1 MYTRPRYSPRA
12 DWWQRLQ
19 QGGPGTGTWQSQMVV
34 YWIDF
39 RDSGRRSGLS
49 PEEAWKKLRLRQV
62 HANGALVSDT
72 PRPTND
78 AGIVPPEI
86 FGHVFARAAA
96 KDPIDDFADFAEG
109 KPVKVTM
116 DPDFNVLTY
125 VRPRYAPRID
135 WKEKL
140 QSLRADPGSW
150 QHDLATYWRLRT
162 AKKLTEAKAWEEVA
176 MSPAKAR
183 QALMQ
188 APPMPT
194 NDSGLIPSDPTAPYK
209 ETVARRLFARA
220 MAKDIDHKDIFAGLI
235 LDPPVDPQWKKRFEA
250 SHGFEDRHPS
260 AQSAGPSR

>member
-78 AGIVPPEI
+78 AGIVPPDI

-125 VRPRYAPRID
+125 VRPRYAPCMD

-162 AKKLTEAKAWEEVA
+162 MKKTDRSKGLGRSCDEPRQGQAGVDA
-176 MSPAKAR
+176 SPADADQR
-183 QALMQ
+183 L
-188 APPMPT
+188 
-194 NDSGLIPSDPTAPYK
+194 LIPSDPTASCK

-250 SHGFEDRHPS
+250 SRRIRRPS
-260 AQSAGPSR
+260 SKR